1 MNMKQRALVF
11 IAIILL
17 IIAWTVVQS
26 VFSFNIAY
34 DKVVN
39 SEIVI
44 GIVTLSGLIF
54 AFQPTIFKIKK
65 TGFYRILFLVIF
77 SFEGLILGIIGY
89 VFALNALNVG
99 YLTENALFVATA
111 SLFVNLFMSAYF
123 VLVDLLIQTE
133 EETEKRIKKTGFLG

>member
-1 MNMKQRALVF
+1 MKQCALVF
-11 IAIILL
+11 TAFILL
-17 IIAWTVVQS
+17 ISAWTVAQS

-65 TGFYRILFLVIF
+65 TGFYRIWFLVIF
-77 SFEGLILGIIGY
+77 SLEGLILGIIGY

-99 YLTENALFVATA
+99 YLTEFALFVATL

-123 VLVDLLIQTE
+123 VLVDLLIQAE
-133 EETEKRIKKTGFLG
+133 EEPEKEFKKVYEKET